1 MGLAAAAF
9 LLLLIAPVLQAQYT
23 RSWGVKYTNGHIFAV
38 KGSTVNI
45 SCTYIYPWYHK
56 VTDKFWFLKKRIPN
70 FENLMSIPEY
80 SGRVENICDDK
91 INRCTLIIRNLTES
105 DSTVYMFRFITDQ
118 DGKYY
123 GKTGVSLRVSDL
135 QVIGS
140 TQNLSCGT
148 CSLTPQQ
155 NCNLFKTEQKIL
167 GNIYYAA
174 PEDNILTD
182 DCTCRI
188 EEIGHSGVSVEAAT
202 STSTEI
208 CVVKGSTVDISCNCK
223 YPSWLPYG
231 DTFWVIK
238 ASDVELSSNS
248 HHSYTCFKEYLYYQ
262 SKYNY
267 RLTVRITNV
276 HKNDSAV
283 YKFMIRTNTGGWRL
297 TGETGVRLTVPDP
310 VLQVRVSRQESS
322 NRNELTCQSQC
333 GASLYSY
340 IWYKNDEKVDGAT
353 RIHDVSLSIN
363 SSARYSCTVIG
374 YESFRSPAV
383 YAPEGPLVSVS
394 PSGEVEE
401 DTTITLNCSSDAN
414 PAANYSWYKE
424 GENSSKSS
432 EQNFVITQ
440 VTAKDSGRYSCRV
453 WKLLGHSE
461 STVNVTVV
469 PVWPWKLAAI
479 GSGVGIFLIGLT
491 GVFVVLF
498 RIYPVSWRRNIPAST
513 SPKPRQICAPTSKHL
528 DTSSQNMWRKKMC
541 STLKSVF
548 TDSALPRGQLVPWT
562 VLMQSTAQSSRNLSF
577 VFLSSDVVVGEM
589 SHQKH
594 F

>member
-23 RSWGVKYTNGHIFAV
+23 NSWGVKYTNGHIFAV

-56 VTDKFWFLKKRIPN
+56 VTDKSWFLKKQIPN
-70 FENLMSIPEY
+70 FENLTSVLEY

-105 DSTVYMFRFITDQ
+105 DSTVYMFRLITDRHY
-118 DGKYY
+118 GKYF
-123 GKTGVSLRVSDL
+123 GKPGVTLRVSGL
-135 QVIGS
+135 QVIRS
-140 TQNLSCGT
+140 TLSCDS
-148 CSLTPQQ
+148 CSLTRQQ

-174 PEDNILTD
+174 PEDDILTD

-188 EEIGHSGVSVEAAT
+188 KEIGHSGVSVEAAT

-208 CVVKGSTVDISCNCK
+208 CVVKGSTVNISCNCR
-223 YPSWLPYG
+223 YSSWVPYD

-248 HHSYTCFKEYLYYQ
+248 HHSYTCFKEDLYYQLYQ
-262 SKYNY
+262 SKYYYYY
-267 RLTVRITNV
+267 RYTVRITNV

-297 TGETGVRLTVPDP
+297 TGEPGVRLTVPGNSQHVSVLTSAVVSIVTVCLLMTDP

-322 NRNELTCQSQC
+322 NRSELTCQSQC
-333 GASLYSY
+333 GASLNSY
-340 IWYKNDEKVDGAT
+340 IWYKNDEKVNGAT
-353 RIHDVSLSIN
+353 RIQHVSLSIN
-363 SSARYSCTVIG
+363 SPARYSCTVIG

-401 DTTITLNCSSDAN
+401 DTTITLNCSADAN

-453 WKLLGHSE
+453 WNLLGHSE

-479 GSGVGIFLIGLT
+479 RSGVGIFLIGLT
-491 GVFVVLF
+491 GVFVLF
-498 RIYPVSWRRNIPAST
+498 G
-513 SPKPRQICAPTSKHL
+513 
-528 DTSSQNMWRKKMC
+528 KKN
-541 STLKSVF
+541 THKKSVE
-548 TDSALPRGQLVPWT
+548 TK
-562 VLMQSTAQSSRNLSF
+562 
-577 VFLSSDVVVGEM
+577 VFLDSRPPLRSSANKQF
-589 SHQKH
+589 SNQFKHQAD
-594 F
+594 

>member
-23 RSWGVKYTNGHIFAV
+23 NSWVKYTNGHIFAV

-45 SCTYIYPWYHK
+45 SCSYPGYHK
-56 VTDKFWFLKKRIPN
+56 VIDQFWFIKNRSPY
-70 FENLMSIPEY
+70 FENLKSILEY

-105 DSTVYMFRFITDQ
+105 DSTVYMFIFITDRH
-118 DGKYY
+118 GKYY
-123 GKTGVSLRVSDL
+123 GKPGVSLRVSDL
-135 QVIGS
+135 QVIRS
-140 TQNLSCGT
+140 TQNLSCDS

-174 PEDNILTD
+174 PEDDILTD

-188 EEIGHSGVSVEAAT
+188 GEIVHSGVSVKAAT

-208 CVVKGSTVDISCNCK
+208 CVVKGSTVDIS
-223 YPSWLPYG
+223 
-231 DTFWVIK
+231 
-238 ASDVELSSNS
+238 
-248 HHSYTCFKEYLYYQ
+248 
-262 SKYNY
+262 
-267 RLTVRITNV
+267 
-276 HKNDSAV
+276 
-283 YKFMIRTNTGGWRL
+283 
-297 TGETGVRLTVPDP
+297 
-310 VLQVRVSRQESS
+310 
-322 NRNELTCQSQC
+322 
-333 GASLYSY
+333 
-340 IWYKNDEKVDGAT
+340 
-353 RIHDVSLSIN
+353 
-363 SSARYSCTVIG
+363 
-374 YESFRSPAV
+374 

-453 WKLLGHSE
+453 WNLLGHSE

-479 GSGVGIFLIGLT
+479 RSGVGIFLIGLT
-491 GVFVVLF
+491 GVFVLF
-498 RIYPVSWRRNIPAST
+498 G
-513 SPKPRQICAPTSKHL
+513 
-528 DTSSQNMWRKKMC
+528 KKN
-541 STLKSVF
+541 THKKSVE
-548 TDSALPRGQLVPWT
+548 TK
-562 VLMQSTAQSSRNLSF
+562 
-577 VFLSSDVVVGEM
+577 VFLDSRCGGVERGGTVNDNATWGISPQELTGNSYR
-589 SHQKH
+589 SHGKTVWLNPLIYRRAG
-594 F
+594 FDYRL

>member
-23 RSWGVKYTNGHIFAV
+23 SSWRVKYTNGHIFAV

-45 SCTYIYPWYHK
+45 SCTYIYPLNHK

-70 FENLMSIPEY
+70 FENLKSVPEY

-105 DSTVYMFRFITDQ
+105 DSTVYMFIFITDRHYW
-118 DGKYY
+118 KYY
-123 GKTGVSLRVSDL
+123 GKPGVTLRVSDL
-135 QVIGS
+135 QVIRS
-140 TQNLSCGT
+140 TQNLSCDS

-155 NCNLFKTEQKIL
+155 NCNLFKTEQTIL

-188 EEIGHSGVSVEAAT
+188 GEIGHSGVRFKAAT

-208 CVVKGSTVDISCNCK
+208 CVVKGSTVDISCKCR
-223 YPSWLPYG
+223 YSSQLPY
-231 DTFWVIK
+231 D
-238 ASDVELSSNS
+238 
-248 HHSYTCFKEYLYYQ
+248 
-262 SKYNY
+262 
-267 RLTVRITNV
+267 
-276 HKNDSAV
+276 
-283 YKFMIRTNTGGWRL
+283 
-297 TGETGVRLTVPDP
+297 
-310 VLQVRVSRQESS
+310 
-322 NRNELTCQSQC
+322 
-333 GASLYSY
+333 
-340 IWYKNDEKVDGAT
+340 
-353 RIHDVSLSIN
+353 
-363 SSARYSCTVIG
+363 
-374 YESFRSPAV
+374 
-383 YAPEGPLVSVS
+383 APEGPLVSVS

-453 WKLLGHSE
+453 WNLLGHSE

-469 PVWPWKLAAI
+469 PVRPWKLAAI

-498 RIYPVSWRRNIPAST
+498 R
-513 SPKPRQICAPTSKHL
+513 
-528 DTSSQNMWRKKMC
+528 KKN
-541 STLKSVF
+541 THKKSVETKVDISSKLEEEYTSIHF
-548 TDSALPRGQLVPWT
+548 PKAQTDLCSKVKTSGHLEPKHVEEEDVQYSEVSFHRPSSAPRTTGAVDSTDAIYST
-562 VLMQSTAQSSRNLSF
+562 V
-577 VFLSSDVVVGEM
+577 
-589 SHQKH
+589 K
-594 F
+594 